1 MEKSLEK
8 KVMQFFKMQLFI
20 YYSNSSLLWG
30 RCAPLLHA
38 LCMALSMHNKLF
50 LKSACIK
57 KCLYAKDNDNNVTNN
72 NNN

>member
-1 MEKSLEK
+1 MKKSLEK

-20 YYSNSSLLWG
+20 YCSNFSLLWG
-30 RCAPLLHA
+30 RRAPLLYA
-38 LCMALSMHNKLF
+38 LSMVLSMHNKLF
-50 LKSACIK
+50 VKSVCIK